1 MLLTATLFAPLVGAV
16 LVALVPASREQSARL
31 VALVASLATLALAVV
46 LAARFRTGEAGFQLG
61 MTAEWVPAFGVSYR
75 VGVDGVSLPLVLLT
89 TVLTPLA
96 IAGSW
101 RMTDRPRTYLAL
113 LLVLE
118 TAMMGVFVSLD
129 LFLFYIF
136 WEAVLVPAYFLI
148 GSFGGQRRVYAAVK
162 FFVYTLLGGL
172 LMLVGIIALFWLH
185 QKATGTPTFDYEAL
199 VNFQKAPSTQRWL
212 FLAFFAAFAVK
223 TPLWP
228 FHTWLPDAYTE
239 APTTTTVLLAG
250 VMSKL
255 GVYGF
260 LRFALPLFPDGAHW
274 AQPVLLTLA
283 VVGILYCALVAT
295 VQRDFKTLVA
305 YSSVSHLGFIVLGIF
320 AFNIQGLQGGV
331 FYMVAHG
338 LVIGG
343 LFFITGMLEER
354 RGTRRIEDFG
364 GLQQVVPRMGA
375 VMLVIT
381 LGSVALPGLVGFV
394 GEFLTLLGAFL
405 ENRVYAV
412 LATGGVI
419 LGAVYL
425 LWAYQRMWHG
435 PLEREENRAL
445 GDLTGREWAI
455 LAPLVAAI
463 IVLGLFPRPVL
474 ERVEPSARR
483 VDEQTQAPS
492 P

>member
-1 MLLTATLFAPLVGAV
+1 
-16 LVALVPASREQSARL
+16 
-31 VALVASLATLALAVV
+31 
-46 LAARFRTGEAGFQLG
+46 
-61 MTAEWVPAFGVSYR
+61 
-75 VGVDGVSLPLVLLT
+75 
-89 TVLTPLA
+89 
-96 IAGSW
+96 
-101 RMTDRPRTYLAL
+101 
-113 LLVLE
+113 
-118 TAMMGVFVSLD
+118 
-129 LFLFYIF
+129 
-136 WEAVLVPAYFLI
+136 
-148 GSFGGQRRVYAAVK
+148 
-162 FFVYTLLGGL
+162 
-172 LMLVGIIALFWLH
+172 
-185 QKATGTPTFDYEAL
+185 
-199 VNFQKAPSTQRWL
+199 
-212 FLAFFAAFAVK
+212 
-223 TPLWP
+223 
-228 FHTWLPDAYTE
+228 
-239 APTTTTVLLAG
+239 VLLAG

-260 LRFALPLFPDGAHW
+260 LRFALPLSPDGARW
-274 AQPVLLTLA
+274 AQPLLLTLA

-320 AFNIQGLQGGV
+320 ALNLQGLQGGV

-343 LFFITGMLEER
+343 LFFVAGMLEER
-354 RGTRRIEDFG
+354 RGTRRIEEFG
-364 GLQQVVPRMGA
+364 GLQQAVPRMA
-375 VMLVIT
+375 AITLVLT

-405 ENRVYAV
+405 ENRLAAV

-425 LWAYQRMWHG
+425 LWAYQRMWQG
-435 PLEREENRAL
+435 RLEREENRAM

-474 ERVEPSARR
+474 DRVEPSARR
-483 VDEQTQAPS
+483 VVEQTQASS